1 VAVWSEYCLVN
12 KFFPERLLTNRF
24 IEGVALLST
33 VNAKCIYATGLL
45 KQELE
50 QNPQSATQFA
60 NLFPSTDPPLISTT
74 GTTDKYYI
82 DGWRLCGTKFCVFR
96 KTETSIYATTHCRQ
110 FGLCVSQLP
119 FGTLLCLYSTRISQQ
134 VIPLIEKFCEAL
146 R

>member
-1 VAVWSEYCLVN
+1 ML
-12 KFFPERLLTNRF
+12 FPEHLLTNRF

-33 VNAKCIYATGLL
+33 ANAKCIYATGLL

-60 NLFPSTDPPLISTT
+60 NLFPSNDSPLISTSKPI
-74 GTTDKYYI
+74 DDYYI
-82 DGWRLCGTKFCVFR
+82 DGWRLCGTKFCVIQ
-96 KTETSIYATTHCRQ
+96 KTETSIYATTRCRQ

-134 VIPLIEKFCEAL
+134 VIPIIEKFCEIL